1 MKILIDYRPAL
12 HERTGVGEHIHHLA
26 EALTARSQSEPDV
39 SVTLFSSSWRHR
51 LPSDAIAGAKIVDRH
66 IPVRC
71 LNWFWH
77 RVQWPS
83 IESVVGKF
91 DVAHSPHPLSMPSRH
106 AAHFVTIH
114 DLDFLAHPDHV
125 SAEIRRDYPKLVE
138 RDAAR
143 ADRVIVPSRYTA
155 SIVQTQLKIPTDRI
169 VICSNGAPLWAP
181 RHVPI
186 YDGHV
191 LFVGS
196 IEPRK
201 NIKTLL
207 GAYRALLGRRAHSP
221 DLVLAGHVPR
231 TARDILGAL
240 DSSPLDR
247 KVRVLGY
254 VSPLERYELYRN
266 ASMLV
271 MPSLD
276 EGFGLPALEA
286 MTVGVP
292 VIVSTRGALP
302 EVVADAGL
310 IVEPDDENAIQKAM
324 ARILDDRFYVNAAV
338 ARGLLRARS
347 YDWGRSAH
355 TLFTAYADA
364 LRERRG

>member
-1 MKILIDYRPAL
+1 M
-12 HERTGVGEHIHHLA
+12 
-26 EALTARSQSEPDV
+26 
-39 SVTLFSSSWRHR
+39 
-51 LPSDAIAGAKIVDRH
+51 
-66 IPVRC
+66 
-71 LNWFWH
+71 
-77 RVQWPS
+77 
-83 IESVVGKF
+83 
-91 DVAHSPHPLSMPSRH
+91 
-106 AAHFVTIH
+106 
-114 DLDFLAHPDHV
+114 
-125 SAEIRRDYPKLVE
+125 
-138 RDAAR
+138 
-143 ADRVIVPSRYTA
+143 
-155 SIVQTQLKIPTDRI
+155 QTQLKIPTDRI

-186 YDGHV
+186 YDGHI

-207 GAYRALLGRRAHSP
+207 GAYRALLSRRAHSP

-254 VSPLERYELYRN
+254 VSSLERYELYRN